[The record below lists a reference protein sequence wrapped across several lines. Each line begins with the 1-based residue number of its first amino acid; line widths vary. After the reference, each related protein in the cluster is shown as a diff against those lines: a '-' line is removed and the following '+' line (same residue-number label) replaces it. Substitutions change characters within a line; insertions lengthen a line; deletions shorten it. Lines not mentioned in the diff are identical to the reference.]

1 MAVCDTIPAP
11 ESFAPSMLRFLD
23 CQAQIIGAEGY
34 GALASPGSSA
44 SILLTGM
51 TTLLIALIGYRMLL
65 GQTPTIREGV
75 LTFVKIGLVLVLATS
90 WPAYQAL
97 VYNVILHSP
106 AEFASTIGGAA
117 NLPGSGGGLVARI
130 DGVDQALKILAIEG
144 VGPLPLGADGLP
156 RILSVP
162 PPPFM
167 GFDNF
172 ALGFARVIFLVST
185 IASFAVVR
193 IAAGLLLALAPLFAT
208 FLLFDGTR
216 GLFAGWIK
224 ALIGTALASLAIAI
238 TLGVALAYLEPWLA
252 GLLARRA
259 SGLDIIGVPAQ
270 LFAVTTIFAITLVA
284 VLTLVGRVAMSL
296 HIPAWMQAWPAGGSG
311 HRMLSAETA
320 RQPAASHAPIES
332 RSRAAAIA
340 DAVAIN
346 QRREAV
352 AADLAGASGATG
364 GSRAVHIAR
373 SAARQDMGERYGA
386 VSAAASPGRRTRQR
400 ISTRALARDRRP

>member
-1 MAVCDTIPAP
+1 MAICDTILTP
-11 ESFAPSMLRFLD
+11 ESFAPSVLRFLD
-23 CQAQIIGAEGY
+23 CQAQVIGAEGY
-34 GALASPGSSA
+34 AALAAPGSAA
-44 SILLTGM
+44 SVLLTGM
-51 TTLLIALIGYRMLL
+51 VTLLIAFIGYRMLL

-106 AEFASTIGGAA
+106 AELAASIGGAA

-130 DGVDQALKILAIEG
+130 DGIDQALKILAIEG
-144 VGPLPLGADGLP
+144 VGPVPLGADGLP
-156 RILSVP
+156 RIPSVP
-162 PPPFM
+162 PPSFL

-185 IASFAVVR
+185 LASFAVVR
-193 IAAGLLLALAPLFAT
+193 IAAGLLLALAPLFGA

-216 GLFAGWIK
+216 GLFAGWLK

-238 TLGVALAYLEPWLA
+238 TLGVALAFLEPWLA

-259 SGLDIIGVPAQ
+259 GGGDIIGAPAQ
-270 LFAVTTIFAITLVA
+270 LLTATTIFAIALVA
-284 VLTLVGRVAMSL
+284 VMVMIGRVAMSL
-296 HIPAWMQAWPAGGSG
+296 HIPAWIKAWPAGAPEGRG
-311 HRMLSAETA
+311 LRVEPA
-320 RQPAASHAPIES
+320 RQPALAHAPIES

-352 AADLAGASGATG
+352 AAEVAG

-373 SAARQDMGERYGA
+373 SAAKQDGVERYGA
-386 VSAAASPGRRTRQR
+386 LPGATSSGRRTRQR
-400 ISTRALARDRRP
+400 ISTRALARDRRS